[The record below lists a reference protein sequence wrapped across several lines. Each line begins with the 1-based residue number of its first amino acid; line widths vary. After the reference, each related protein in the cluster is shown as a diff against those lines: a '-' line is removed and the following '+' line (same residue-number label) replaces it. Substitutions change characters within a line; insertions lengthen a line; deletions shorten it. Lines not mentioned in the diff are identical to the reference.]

1 MKKHHVRT
9 FIHIPVFFV
18 LAMAPLRAFSQ
29 QQDVTV
35 IVAGDV
41 MAPKRVKDVAFR
53 NGVAE
58 QSYFGTL
65 LEKIR
70 PIVSHA
76 DLAFANLETPV
87 SRSELVRPVP
97 FVFNAPQELLKG
109 LKWIGFQVLSVANN
123 HALDQRLQGLSET
136 ISSIESEGLIP
147 VGAGRDRETSL
158 AGHVTDVRGLR
169 IGILAFTALVNGGTK
184 IARASDSPYL
194 NLSERTQELF
204 AAVDAMKSRS
214 DVVLLSIH
222 WGVEYETEPRKWQVK
237 LAEEL
242 HARGVDVIIG
252 HHPHVLQPIKWYT
265 AKNGRK
271 QLTIYSLGN
280 LIANQGATYMHAKDK
295 LMEGRSRD
303 SVLAELHLSSR
314 GVEAF
319 RVHPLWV
326 DNWRGIEEGV
336 RTVRI
341 TDEIRNLDNEIKRMS
356 PSPQRSFYLER
367 RKLLADLYDYIYKT
381 LKLK

>member
-1 MKKHHVRT
+1 MKKHFARVFT
-9 FIHIPVFFV
+9 FLFFIAAFS
-18 LAMAPLRAFSQ
+18 AMPTRALSQ

-35 IVAGDV
+35 ILGGDV

-58 QSYFGTL
+58 QSYFGSL

-70 PIVSHA
+70 PTVSRA

-87 SRSELVRPVP
+87 SKSELVRPVP
-97 FVFNAPQELLKG
+97 YVFNAPQELLKG

-123 HALDQRLQGLSET
+123 HSLDQRLQGLSET
-136 ISSIESEGLIP
+136 LAAVNSEGLIAI
-147 VGAGRDRETSL
+147 GAGRDRES
-158 AGHVTDVRGLR
+158 AFGGYVVDIRGLR
-169 IGILAFTALVNGGTK
+169 VGMLAYTALVNGSTK
-184 IARASDSPYL
+184 IARASESPYL
-194 NLSERTQELF
+194 NLTERTQELY
-204 AAVDAMKSRS
+204 AAIDSMKKRA

-222 WGVEYETEPRKWQVK
+222 WGVEYEAEPRAWQVR

-242 HARGVDVIIG
+242 HAHGVDVIIG
-252 HHPHVLQPIKWYT
+252 HHPHVLQPITWNI

-280 LIANQGATYMHAKDK
+280 LIANQGASYMHAKDK

-303 SVLAELHLSSR
+303 GALVELHLGTQ
-314 GVEAF
+314 GVDAF

-341 TDEIRNLDNEIKRMS
+341 TDEIRSIDKEIRRMS
-356 PSPQRSFYLER
+356 PSPQRAFLTER
-367 RKLLADLYDYIYKT
+367 RMLLVDRYQYIYKT